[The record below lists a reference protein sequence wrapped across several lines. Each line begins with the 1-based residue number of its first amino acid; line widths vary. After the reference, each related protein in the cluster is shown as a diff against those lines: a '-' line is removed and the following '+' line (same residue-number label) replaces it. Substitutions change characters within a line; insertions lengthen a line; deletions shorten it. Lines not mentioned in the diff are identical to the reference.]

1 MINMA
6 KAISKFWEQLYQRLL
21 SEKMKERSE
30 KVIIIIAIA
39 GFFIHLSLIILNK
52 LDIFESVNSSSLLDN
67 PIAAIYTPFSF
78 ILVYEVYLLV
88 YFLPKSITIYIGK
101 QYEIILLVLI
111 RRLFK
116 DLAQLDLESS
126 WFSSKDDLQFT
137 YDIGTSII
145 IFALIFIF
153 YYLNTKRTS
162 AQKKELSKR
171 EQTQRFIETKKRFS
185 VLLIPFLFGL
195 AVYSFGD
202 YFYEVFFSASHRIDS
217 IKNTNNI
224 FFDEFFT
231 ILILSDVLLL
241 LISYTHTSSFRSVIR
256 NSGFVISTILI
267 KISFSTDGILNDIL
281 VVSAITFGVLILW
294 IHNFYEK
301 IELPSDT

>member
-1 MINMA
+1 
-6 KAISKFWEQLYQRLL
+6 
-21 SEKMKERSE
+21 
-30 KVIIIIAIA
+30 
-39 GFFIHLSLIILNK
+39 
-52 LDIFESVNSSSLLDN
+52 
-67 PIAAIYTPFSF
+67 
-78 ILVYEVYLLV
+78 V

-116 DLAQLDLESS
+116 DLSQLDLESS

-137 YDIGTSII
+137 YDIGASLI
-145 IFALIFIF
+145 IFSLIFIF
-153 YYLNTKRTS
+153 YYLNGKRAS
-162 AQKKELSKR
+162 VQKGEIPQR
-171 EQTQRFIETKKRFS
+171 EQTQKFIETKKRFA
-185 VLLIPFLFGL
+185 VLLIPVLFGL

-202 YFYEVFFSASHRIDS
+202 YFYQVFFTASHSIDS
-217 IKNTNNI
+217 IKDTNNI

-241 LISYTHTSSFRSVIR
+241 LVSYTHTSSFRSVIR

-294 IHNFYEK
+294 IHNFYKK
-301 IELPSDT
+301 IELPNET

>member
-1 MINMA
+1 MN
-6 KAISKFWEQLYQRLL
+6 KQTSVFWGNLYQRLL

-30 KVIIIIAIA
+30 KVIIIIAII

-52 LDIFESVNSSSLLDN
+52 IGLFESTYSSSLLDN
-67 PIAAIYTPFSF
+67 PIASIYTPFSF

-116 DLAQLDLESS
+116 DLSQLDLESS

-137 YDIGTSII
+137 YDIGASLI
-145 IFALIFIF
+145 IFSLIFIF
-153 YYLNTKRTS
+153 YYLNGKRAS
-162 AQKKELSKR
+162 VQKGEIPQR
-171 EQTQRFIETKKRFS
+171 EQTQKFIETKKRFA
-185 VLLIPFLFGL
+185 VLLIPVLFGL

-202 YFYEVFFSASHRIDS
+202 YFYQVFFTASHSIDS
-217 IKNTNNI
+217 IKDTNNI

-241 LISYTHTSSFRSVIR
+241 LVSYTHTSSFRSVIR

-301 IELPSDT
+301 IELPNEI

>member
-1 MINMA
+1 ME
-6 KAISKFWEQLYQRLL
+6 KKPSKFWGKLYESLL
-21 SEKMKERSE
+21 SEKMKEQSE
-30 KVIIIIAIA
+30 KTIIVIAIA
-39 GFFIHLSLIILNK
+39 GFFIHLTLIILNK
-52 LDIFESVNSSSLLDN
+52 VGVFNAAYSGSLLDN

-88 YFLPKSITIYIGK
+88 YFLPKSITFYIGK

-116 DLAQLDLESS
+116 DLAELDLDKS

-137 YDIGTSII
+137 YDIAATLI
-145 IFALIFIF
+145 IFALIFLF
-153 YYLNTKRTS
+153 YYLNTKRTP
-162 AQKKELSKR
+162 AQKGGLSR
-171 EQTQRFIETKKRFS
+171 QEQTQRFIETKKRFA
-185 VLLIPFLFGL
+185 VLLIPVLFSL

-202 YFYEVFFSASHRIDS
+202 YFYQIFFTSSHNVDS
-217 IKNTNNI
+217 IKDTNNI

-241 LISYTHTSSFRSVIR
+241 LVSYTHTSSFRSVIR

-267 KISFSTDGILNDIL
+267 KISFGTDGILNDIL

-294 IHNFYEK
+294 IHNFYER
-301 IELPSDT
+301 IELPNEN

>member
-1 MINMA
+1 M
-6 KAISKFWEQLYQRLL
+6 SKKTSTFWGNLYQRLL

-52 LDIFESVNSSSLLDN
+52 IGLFEPTYSSSLLDN
-67 PIAAIYTPFSF
+67 PIASIYTPFSF

-137 YDIGTSII
+137 YDIGASLI

-153 YYLNTKRTS
+153 YFLNGKRAS
-162 AQKKELSKR
+162 VQKGEIPQT
-171 EQTQRFIETKKRFS
+171 EQTQKFIETKKRFA
-185 VLLIPFLFGL
+185 VLLIPVLFGL
-195 AVYSFGD
+195 AIYSFGD
-202 YFYEVFFSASHRIDS
+202 YFYQVFFTASYSVDS
-217 IKNTNNI
+217 IKDTNNI

-241 LISYTHTSSFRSVIR
+241 LVSYTHTSSFRSVIR

-301 IELPSDT
+301 IELPNEI

>member
-1 MINMA
+1 MKNQ
-6 KAISKFWEQLYQRLL
+6 KSNFWENPYQRLL

-30 KVIIIIAIA
+30 KIIIVIAIV
-39 GFFIHLSLIILNK
+39 GFFIHLSLIIINK
-52 LDIFESVNSSSLLDN
+52 IGVIEVASTSSLLDN

-116 DLAQLDLESS
+116 DLAQLDLEKS

-137 YDIGTSII
+137 YDIAATLI
-145 IFALIFIF
+145 IFALIFLF
-153 YYLNTKRTS
+153 YYLNGKRI
-162 AQKKELSKR
+162 AAKKGKIHTE
-171 EQTQRFIETKKRFS
+171 EQTQKFIETKKRFA
-185 VLLIPFLFGL
+185 VILIPVLFCL
-195 AVYSFGD
+195 AIYSFGD
-202 YFYEVFFSASHRIDS
+202 YFYQVFFSASHNLDG
-217 IKNTNNI
+217 IKDTNNI

-241 LISYTHTSSFRSVIR
+241 LISYTHTSSFRSIIR

-267 KISFSTDGILNDIL
+267 KLSFGTSGILNDVL
-281 VVSAITFGVLILW
+281 VVSAISFGVLILL

-301 IELPSDT
+301 IELPNET

>member
-1 MINMA
+1 MNKQTSI
-6 KAISKFWEQLYQRLL
+6 FWGKLYQRLL

-30 KVIIIIAIA
+30 KVIIIIAII

-52 LDIFESVNSSSLLDN
+52 IGLFESTYSSSLLDN
-67 PIAAIYTPFSF
+67 PIASIYTPFSF

-116 DLAQLDLESS
+116 DLSQLDLESS

-137 YDIGTSII
+137 YYIGASLL
-145 IFALIFIF
+145 IFSLIFIF
-153 YYLNTKRTS
+153 YYLNGKRAS
-162 AQKKELSKR
+162 VQKGEIPQR
-171 EQTQRFIETKKRFS
+171 EQTQKFIETKKRFA
-185 VLLIPFLFGL
+185 VLLIPVLFGL

-202 YFYEVFFSASHRIDS
+202 YFYQVFFTASHSIDS
-217 IKNTNNI
+217 IKDTNNI

-231 ILILSDVLLL
+231 ILILSDILLL
-241 LISYTHTSSFRSVIR
+241 LVSYTHTSSFRSVIR

-301 IELPSDT
+301 IELPNET

>member
-1 MINMA
+1 MA

>member
-1 MINMA
+1 MSGKTTI
-6 KAISKFWEQLYQRLL
+6 FWNNAYRALL
-21 SEKMKERSE
+21 SEKTKERSE
-30 KVIIIIAIA
+30 NAIIGIAVA
-39 GFFIHLSLIILNK
+39 GFIVHLSLIILST
-52 LDIFESVNSSSLLDN
+52 LGIVETEDVPGLLDN
-67 PIAAIYTPFSF
+67 PIASIYTPFSF

-88 YFLPKSITIYIGK
+88 YFLPKSITYYIGK

-116 DLAQLDLESS
+116 DLAQLDLENS

-137 YDIGTSII
+137 YDIGATLI
-145 IFALIFIF
+145 IFTLIFVF
-153 YYLNTKRTS
+153 YYLNGKRN
-162 AQKKELSKR
+162 AVKQGKLPQQ
-171 EQTQRFIETKKRFS
+171 EQTQRFIETKKKLAIGLIV
-185 VLLIPFLFGL
+185 VLFFL
-195 AVYSFGD
+195 AIYSFGD
-202 YFYEVFFSASHRIDS
+202 YFSQLFFDVSLKVES
-217 IKNTNNI
+217 IKDINNI

-267 KISFSTDGILNDIL
+267 KLSFSTEGILNNIL
-281 VVSAITFGVLILW
+281 VVAAISFGVLILL

-301 IELPSDT
+301 IENLEKMEE

>member
-1 MINMA
+1 MNKQTSI
-6 KAISKFWEQLYQRLL
+6 FWGKLYQRLL

-30 KVIIIIAIA
+30 KVIIIIAII

-52 LDIFESVNSSSLLDN
+52 IGLFESTYSSSLLDN
-67 PIAAIYTPFSF
+67 PIASIYTPFSF

-116 DLAQLDLESS
+116 DLSQLDLESS

-137 YDIGTSII
+137 YDIGASLI
-145 IFALIFIF
+145 IFSLIFIF
-153 YYLNTKRTS
+153 YYLNGKRAS
-162 AQKKELSKR
+162 VQKGEIPQR
-171 EQTQRFIETKKRFS
+171 EQTQKFIETKKRFA
-185 VLLIPFLFGL
+185 VLLIPVLFVL

-202 YFYEVFFSASHRIDS
+202 YFYQVFFTASHSIDS
-217 IKNTNNI
+217 IKDTNNI

-241 LISYTHTSSFRSVIR
+241 LVSYTHTSSFRSVIR

-301 IELPSDT
+301 IELPNET

>member
-1 MINMA
+1 M
-6 KAISKFWEQLYQRLL
+6 KKQSSLFWSNLYQSLL
-21 SEKMKERSE
+21 SEKMKESSE
-30 KVIIIIAIA
+30 KIIIIIAIT
-39 GFFIHLSLIILNK
+39 GFFIHLALIISNK
-52 LDIFESVNSSSLLDN
+52 VGLFEADYASSLLDN

-116 DLAQLDLESS
+116 DLAQLDLEKS

-137 YDIGTSII
+137 YDIGATLI
-145 IFALIFIF
+145 IFALIFLF
-153 YYLNTKRTS
+153 YYLNGKRAA
-162 AQKKELSKR
+162 AQKGQLPQQ
-171 EQTQRFIETKKRFS
+171 EQTQRFIETKKRFA
-185 VLLIPFLFGL
+185 VILIPILFGL

-202 YFYEVFFSASHRIDS
+202 YFYQVFFTSSHSVDS
-217 IKNTNNI
+217 IKDTNNI

-281 VVSAITFGVLILW
+281 VVSAISFGVLILL
-294 IHNFYEK
+294 IHNLYEK
-301 IELPSDT
+301 VELPSET

>member
-1 MINMA
+1 MTL
-6 KAISKFWEQLYQRLL
+6 KTSKFWGKLYQNLL
-21 SEKMKERSE
+21 SERIKEKSE
-30 KVIIIIAIA
+30 KIIIIIAIT

-52 LDIFESVNSSSLLDN
+52 LGVFEADYTSSLLDN

-116 DLAQLDLESS
+116 DLAQLDLEKS

-137 YDIGTSII
+137 YDIGATLI
-145 IFALIFIF
+145 IFFLIFLF
-153 YYLNTKRTS
+153 YYLNGKRAA
-162 AQKKELSKR
+162 AQKGSLLQQ
-171 EQTQRFIETKKRFS
+171 EQVNRFIETKKRFA
-185 VLLIPFLFGL
+185 VILIPVLFGL

-202 YFYEVFFSASHRIDS
+202 YFYQVFFSASHSVDS
-217 IKNTNNI
+217 IKNTNNV

-241 LISYTHTSSFRSVIR
+241 LVSYTHTSSFRSVIR

-281 VVSAITFGVLILW
+281 VVSAITFGVLILL

-301 IELPSDT
+301 IELPNET